1 MFILFASAVQDV
13 VNKVRFVRLL
23 GLGKRLTEAGLGLLT
38 RGEQGWSAVD
48 LEPASQVEFKKTYSY
63 LPFKI
68 VALLVFYVLFAH
80 FLK

>member
-1 MFILFASAVQDV
+1 MFILFASAVQDL

-23 GLGKRLTEAGLGLLT
+23 GLGKRLTEGGLGLLR
-38 RGEQGWSAVD
+38 RGEQGWAAVD

-68 VALLVFYVLFAH
+68 VALLVFYVYLHIF
-80 FLK
+80 